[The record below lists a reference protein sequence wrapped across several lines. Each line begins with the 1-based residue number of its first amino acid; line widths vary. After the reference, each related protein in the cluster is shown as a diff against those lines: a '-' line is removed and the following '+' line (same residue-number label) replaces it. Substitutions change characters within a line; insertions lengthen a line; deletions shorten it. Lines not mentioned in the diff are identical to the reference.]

1 MQVATVC
8 TCRRPPPLLPR
19 HTVQWG
25 GHRGWQR
32 ACTDWSCPPK
42 SWLCDKPS
50 GTGGGGYAAAV
61 GGRGGHRGRTPP
73 PPPRSTCT
81 SGGKRRP
88 RRHPL
93 PEGTSSPPQR
103 EAVAMSRTPGRTF
116 CGCKA
121 GLRGAGGDVQE
132 TACGAGAGG
141 GDESGRGGGGGGGA
155 VRPPRAHG
163 RATEEV
169 IPLPPL
175 SPTGR
180 LCAVGWREEGGGGK
194 PQSTPLTSRWR
205 ASPPPPPHT
214 HWGRWTPW
222 PPHNA
227 LTRVTGTSSEIC
239 CSSGSQSNTHPQA
252 PPYRCRP
259 PCFWAVLRP
268 CVCGAG
274 GGGGA
279 LMLWVESGGL
289 SSSCIDPPICGGG
302 GGLRYYAYLFRCI
315 IVISVLYRNR
325 LGPFGGAGRWQA

>member
-1 MQVATVC
+1 MWSRSWWG
-8 TCRRPPPLLPR
+8 RRE
-19 HTVQWG
+19 
-25 GHRGWQR
+25 WQ
-32 ACTDWSCPPK
+32 
-42 SWLCDKPS
+42 
-50 GTGGGGYAAAV
+50 
-61 GGRGGHRGRTPP
+61 
-73 PPPRSTCT
+73 
-81 SGGKRRP
+81 
-88 RRHPL
+88 
-93 PEGTSSPPQR
+93 
-103 EAVAMSRTPGRTF
+103 
-116 CGCKA
+116 
-121 GLRGAGGDVQE
+121 
-132 TACGAGAGG
+132 
-141 GDESGRGGGGGGGA
+141 RGGGGGGGCA
-155 VRPPRAHG
+155 AAESSWEGHGGGHPPPPA
-163 RATEEV
+163 
-169 IPLPPL
+169 LPH
-175 SPTGR
+175 R
-180 LCAVGWREEGGGGK
+180 EALCRWLARGGGGGEA
-194 PQSTPLTSRWR
+194 PVNTVDVPVEGL
-205 ASPPPPPHT
+205 APPPPHT